1 MTLSQPSP
9 GESSKSAVNR
19 TGLAN
24 ESPGMKGN
32 SLLPQAKVADY
43 QQSRWTEETE
53 TAAKTLIKIAI
64 EEDLKDQRDWSS
76 FCSISPTANGSAD
89 LAARSPGVVCGL
101 KVVPLVLEC
110 FNKRTGAKVQFTPLA
125 TDGDSVS
132 PGTVLGRLEGNAIG
146 ILTAER
152 TLLNFMGRMSG
163 IATLTSKY
171 AKEIHGSGAKLYDT
185 RKTTPGWRLL
195 EKYSVAA
202 GGGHNHRMGLYA
214 AVMLKDNHLAESTEV
229 AANGKK
235 PTFAQVIQSS
245 QSRLAGER
253 GIDQR
258 PLIFEV
264 EVDSLEQFRQ
274 ILPLN
279 VDIIL
284 LDNMALDDMKKAVS
298 IRKEAGSRVQL
309 EASGNVKLSTIAA
322 IAATGVD
329 RISSGSLTHSA
340 TNWDVGLDWAGG

>member
-1 MTLSQPSP
+1 MTLSHSSPS
-9 GESSKSAVNR
+9 ESSDGSGDQNPTKSAEDRSENF
-19 TGLAN
+19 
-24 ESPGMKGN
+24 
-32 SLLPQAKVADY
+32 LPQSGQRDY
-43 QQSRWTEETE
+43 PQSNWNQDTER
-53 TAAKTLIKIAI
+53 AAQRLIELAI
-64 EEDLKDQRDWSS
+64 EEDLGNQRDWSS
-76 FCSISPTANGSAD
+76 FCSISQSAQGTAF
-89 LAARSPGVVCGL
+89 LRARSPGVVCGL
-101 KVVPLVLEC
+101 RIVPLVLEC
-110 FNKRTGAKVQFTPLA
+110 FAKRTGSKVSFTPSA
-125 TDGDSVS
+125 EDGQSVS
-132 PGTVLGRLEGNAIG
+132 PAAVLGKLEGDAIG

-171 AKEIHGSGAKLYDT
+171 AKAIHGSSARLYDT

-195 EKYSVAA
+195 EKYSVVI

-214 AVMLKDNHLAESTEV
+214 AVMLKDNHLAESTEGTDGQ
-229 AANGKK
+229 NK
-235 PTFAQVIQSS
+235 PTFSQVIQSS
-245 QSRLAGER
+245 QQQLIAAR
-253 GIDQR
+253 GPDVD

-284 LDNMALDDMKKAVS
+284 LDNMTNDQLTQAVS
-298 IRKEAGSRVQL
+298 IRNQAKSRVQL

-340 TNWDVGLDWAGG
+340 TNWDVGLDWETI